1 MVAYDL
7 AKVNVRVRFS
17 LPAPVF
23 YAGVSLVVKPR
34 VVIPISRVQFSYAC
48 PILLRIFMT
57 YVPLNRN
64 VIVERKAPEKVSAGG
79 IILQSSLEPDRAI
92 VIATGDD
99 SISIGEELLINWNK
113 AYKIDSESYRIHI
126 DDVIAVFED

>member
-1 MVAYDL
+1 
-7 AKVNVRVRFS
+7 
-17 LPAPVF
+17 
-23 YAGVSLVVKPR
+23 
-34 VVIPISRVQFSYAC
+34 
-48 PILLRIFMT
+48 MT

-64 VIVERKAPEKVSAGG
+64 VIVERKGPEKVSAGG

-92 VIATGDD
+92 VVATGDD

-113 AYKIDSESYRIHI
+113 AYKIENETYRIHI

>member
-1 MVAYDL
+1 MA
-7 AKVNVRVRFS
+7 
-17 LPAPVF
+17 
-23 YAGVSLVVKPR
+23 
-34 VVIPISRVQFSYAC
+34 
-48 PILLRIFMT
+48 

-79 IILQSSLEPDRAI
+79 IILQSSIEPDRAI

-99 SISIGEELLINWNK
+99 SVSIGEELLINWNK
-113 AYKIDSESYRIHI
+113 AYKIENETYRIHI

>member
-1 MVAYDL
+1 
-7 AKVNVRVRFS
+7 
-17 LPAPVF
+17 
-23 YAGVSLVVKPR
+23 
-34 VVIPISRVQFSYAC
+34 
-48 PILLRIFMT
+48 
-57 YVPLNRN
+57 LNRN

-92 VIATGDD
+92 VVATGDD

>member
-1 MVAYDL
+1 
-7 AKVNVRVRFS
+7 
-17 LPAPVF
+17 
-23 YAGVSLVVKPR
+23 
-34 VVIPISRVQFSYAC
+34 
-48 PILLRIFMT
+48 MT

-92 VIATGDD
+92 VVATGDD

-113 AYKIDSESYRIHI
+113 TYKIENETYRIHI